1 MSNKKQLTAIIG
13 GTGLTALSNL
23 KNIHSECLVTD
34 YGEPSSPLSIGTI
47 EGVKNK
53 TSSNEVIFLA
63 RHGVKHNIPPHKVNY
78 RANLSALQ
86 QMGVNKIIAV
96 NAVGGIREDMT
107 PGHLVLPDQIIDYTS
122 SRINTFFED
131 NLSAVTHIDFSYPYT
146 KELAD
151 IIASIAKQQQ
161 IDIIQGAT
169 YAVTEGPRLESA
181 AEIQRLKRDGCDIVG
196 MTAMPEAALAREL
209 EIDYVSI
216 CVNANWAAGLSDE
229 LITMEAIEK
238 NLDVG
243 LDNVRQIL
251 AGVLAVL

>member
-1 MSNKKQLTAIIG
+1 MSHKKQLTAIIG
-13 GTGLTALSNL
+13 GTGLTALNNL
-23 KNIHSECLVTD
+23 KNIRDEHLVTL
-34 YGEPSSPLSIGTI
+34 YGKPSSPLSIGTI
-47 EGVKNK
+47 ENTHNK
-53 TSSNEVIFLA
+53 ADIVFLA

-78 RANLSALQ
+78 RANLAALEHL
-86 QMGVNKIIAV
+86 GVTHIIAV
-96 NAVGGIREDMT
+96 NAVGGIREDMM
-107 PGHLVLPDQIIDYTS
+107 PGSLVLPDQIIDYTH

-131 NLSAVTHIDFSYPYT
+131 NLNAVTHIDFSYPYSKKLT
-146 KELAD
+146 D

-209 EIDYVSI
+209 NIEYASI

-229 LITMEAIEK
+229 LITMKMIEK
-238 NLDVG
+238 NLDGG
-243 LDNVRQIL
+243 LNNVRQIL
-251 AGVLAVL
+251 SEVLTLIK